1 MKLSEFFLDGALRG
15 PPVQC
20 SVYYYEWRLA
30 TTNEGGTNVAKLTDK
45 QRKKIIAESVNGSSI
60 RAFGL
65 YRWDEKA
72 AEDRPLKTDDH
83 AMDDTRYFVRAAFQ
97 PSRFSF

>member
-45 QRKKIIAESVNGSSI
+45 QRKKIIAEYVEGGTSQ
-60 RAFGL
+60 RKLA
-65 YRWDEKA
+65 
-72 AEDRPLKTDDH
+72 
-83 AMDDTRYFVRAAFQ
+83 
-97 PSRFSF
+97 